1 MSDHHHGTEPPSDVA
16 LRVKAMEQ
24 LMIEKGLLRTGA
36 VDKIVDVFEHKLGP
50 KNGAKVVA
58 KAWADPEYRKRLMEN
73 GSDAILEL
81 GYAGFQGEY
90 MVVCENTPEVHNV
103 VVCTLCSC
111 YPWPTL
117 GLPPVWYKTAPYRS
131 RIVIE
136 PRKVLEEFGLNIP
149 ENVEVRVWDS
159 NNEIRY
165 LVMPMRPEGTEG
177 WSEEELARLVT
188 RDSMIGTG
196 VCLTPEQLKE
206 EEVS

>member
-1 MSDHHHGTEPPSDVA
+1 MSDHHHGTEPPSDLA

-24 LMIEKGLLRTGA
+24 LMIEKGLLKPGA
-36 VDKIVDVFEHKLGP
+36 VDEIVDIFEHKLGP
-50 KNGAKVVA
+50 RNGAQVVA
-58 KAWADPEYRKRLMEN
+58 KAWSDPAYRERLLKN

-81 GYAGFQGEY
+81 GFAGIQGEY
-90 MVVCENTPEVHNV
+90 MVACENTPQIHNV

-131 RIVIE
+131 RVVIE
-136 PRKVLEEFGLNIP
+136 PRAVLQEFGVTIP
-149 ENVEVRVWDS
+149 DDVEVRVWDS

-165 LVMPMRPEGTEG
+165 LVIPMRPQGTEG
-177 WSEEELARLVT
+177 WSEAQLAELVT

-196 VCLTPEQLKE
+196 LCLTPAQLKAGAKA
-206 EEVS
+206 